1 MDYDTA
7 SQGYGEAK
15 RLRISLLVQGA
26 PHSTCAP
33 LNALNFA
40 RAALAGGHEV
50 GRVFFY
56 KDAVAVANR
65 FASDEQDLRKEWA
78 TLATEASFE
87 LAVCIAAAAR
97 RGIVED
103 TSLAAGF
110 TIVGLGQLIEAI
122 EESDRLVC
130 F

>member
-1 MDYDTA
+1 M
-7 SQGYGEAK
+7 
-15 RLRISLLVQGA
+15 
-26 PHSTCAP
+26 
-33 LNALNFA
+33 NFA
-40 RAALAGGHEV
+40 RAAATGGHAI

-65 FASDEQDLRKEWA
+65 FASDEQNLQKGWA
-78 TLATEASFE
+78 NLAAEARFE

-103 TSLAAGF
+103 TSLADGF
-110 TIVGLGQLIEAI
+110 AIVGLGQLIEAM